1 MAMGS
6 SRAVGWFDFSTRQ
19 FKAAEF
25 WRGTED
31 SSLPIASGQLVR
43 PPGLQLQTRIR
54 EFAEVKSSGASAK
67 PPASSIQASAC
78 YGQRPRCSLRQVHR
92 GKRWK
97 RGNGEV

>member
-1 MAMGS
+1 MDS
-6 SRAVGWFDFSTRQ
+6 SRAVRWFDFSTRQ

-25 WRGTED
+25 WRGT
-31 SSLPIASGQLVR
+31 LVR

-54 EFAEVKSSGASAK
+54 EFADVKSSGASAK
-67 PPASSIQASAC
+67 LAASSIQASAC

-92 GKRWK
+92 GKRWE